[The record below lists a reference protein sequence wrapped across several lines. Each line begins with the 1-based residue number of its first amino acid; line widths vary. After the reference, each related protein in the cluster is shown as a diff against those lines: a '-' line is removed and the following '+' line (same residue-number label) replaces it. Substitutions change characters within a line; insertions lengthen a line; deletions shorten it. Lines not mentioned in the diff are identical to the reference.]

1 MIKFNACIFICFLY
15 SSVKYH
21 IKILL
26 IFFRKETDV
35 DKNIQ
40 FYEEILDSYN
50 FKIKDQIIDLIKNS
64 SKEDTDICLLKD
76 IFNHIEINEK
86 DTFKQK
92 SKLHIF
98 LITKNYLES
107 GVFETDLN
115 EALSLNKE
123 IFILLLEGGLDIN
136 HAKLKN
142 HKVYNICDA
151 VDKCK
156 Y

>member
-1 MIKFNACIFICFLY
+1 
-15 SSVKYH
+15 
-21 IKILL
+21 L
-26 IFFRKETDV
+26 IFFRKESDV
-35 DKNIQ
+35 DKNMQ

-64 SKEDTDICLLKD
+64 SEEDTDICLLKD
-76 IFNHIEINEK
+76 IFYHVEINEK
-86 DTFKQK
+86 DIFKQK

-98 LITKNYLES
+98 LVTKNYFES
-107 GVFETDLN
+107 GLLETDLN

-136 HAKLKN
+136 HVKFKN

>member
-1 MIKFNACIFICFLY
+1 MICMQTNTP
-15 SSVKYH
+15 
-21 IKILL
+21 L
-26 IFFRKETDV
+26 IEC
-35 DKNIQ
+35 
-40 FYEEILDSYN
+40 
-50 FKIKDQIIDLIKNS
+50 DQIIDLIKNS

-123 IFILLLEGGLDIN
+123 IFISLR
-136 HAKLKN
+136 
-142 HKVYNICDA
+142 NIFIIFA
-151 VDKCK
+151 
-156 Y
+156 